1 MLPMNTE
8 HRVEGK
14 IIGVNE
20 INLSVI
26 TIWLKR
32 TIDDK
37 FQLITLKKKEKCL
50 NYKRVSLNRELPEY
64 QLKKG
69 EVDTLIDTVTHPNG
83 GELGYVL

>member
-1 MLPMNTE
+1 MNTE

-32 TIDDK
+32 TRDDK
-37 FQLITLKKKEKCL
+37 FQLITLKQKNK
-50 NYKRVSLNRELPEY
+50 NA
-64 QLKKG
+64 
-69 EVDTLIDTVTHPNG
+69 
-83 GELGYVL
+83 

>member
-37 FQLITLKKKEKCL
+37 FKLITLKQKKK
-50 NYKRVSLNRELPEY
+50 N
-64 QLKKG
+64 
-69 EVDTLIDTVTHPNG
+69 D
-83 GELGYVL
+83 